1 MNSFVEKVN
10 FLAKLKIPFFFLIDF
25 EGNNPIVYTLKEA
38 TKNNIFFN
46 VNGVS
51 NAINKRGSIP
61 DIKVVKSISKRHY
74 TTCFR
79 EVKKALRSG
88 ETFLLNLTFPTQINL
103 SCSLKQLF
111 YSAHAPYKLFYKNQ
125 FAFFSPECFVKI
137 KEDIIYTYPMKGTIS
152 ADIQDAKNTLLN
164 NPKEIYE
171 HNTIVDLLR
180 NDLSMIAKEVRVA
193 RFRYIEKI
201 KTNTTPIYQTSS
213 EICGKLE
220 KNWRDSLGELLLKLI
235 PAGSISGA
243 PKVKTIQ
250 KIKEIESDERNF
262 YTGVFGIYDGNTL
275 DSGINIRY
283 VEKRENLFFY
293 RSGGGITFLSDV
305 EKEYDEF
312 LNKIYVPVV

>member
-1 MNSFVEKVN
+1 
-10 FLAKLKIPFFFLIDF
+10 
-25 EGNNPIVYTLKEA
+25 
-38 TKNNIFFN
+38 
-46 VNGVS
+46 
-51 NAINKRGSIP
+51 
-61 DIKVVKSISKRHY
+61 
-74 TTCFR
+74 
-79 EVKKALRSG
+79 
-88 ETFLLNLTFPTQINL
+88 
-103 SCSLKQLF
+103 
-111 YSAHAPYKLFYKNQ
+111 
-125 FAFFSPECFVKI
+125 
-137 KEDIIYTYPMKGTIS
+137 MKGTIS

-213 EICGKLE
+213 EICGKLK

-250 KIKEIESDERNF
+250 NIKEIESDERNF